1 MMKVTKFVH
10 KSDINKKWV
19 LIDAKGQSIGRVASI
34 VATVL
39 QGKDKPNYT
48 PNVNMGDNVIVIN
61 SSKVKTT
68 GKKASQKFYYRH
80 SGYVGNMKK
89 FSLSNVLSNKPEFVI
104 QHAVRLMLPKNRLA
118 HRVIKGLR
126 IFPDE
131 NFPKELKVERTITL
145 NKEG

>member
-1 MMKVTKFVH
+1 MMKVTKFLH

-19 LIDAKGQSIGRVASI
+19 LIDAKGQSIGRVAST
-34 VATVL
+34 VATIL

-68 GKKASQKFYYRH
+68 GRKVSQKYYYRH

-89 FSLSNVLSNKPEFVI
+89 FSLADILSSKSEFAI

-118 HRVIKGLR
+118 NRVIKGLKV
-126 IFPDE
+126 FPDE